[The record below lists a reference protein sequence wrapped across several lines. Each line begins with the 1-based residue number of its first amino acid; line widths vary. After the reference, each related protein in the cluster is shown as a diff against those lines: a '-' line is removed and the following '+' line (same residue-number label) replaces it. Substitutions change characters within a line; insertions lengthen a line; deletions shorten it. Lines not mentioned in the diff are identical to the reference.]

1 MKRVIKNILTAVLCI
16 VLAVVIFLDC
26 FIVYSQNYTV
36 ENQPASIENTT
47 GLVQASGKSL
57 YDADGNRLV
66 LRGINAGQI
75 LLQEGWMSP
84 FALEPL
90 KNEDGSYVKDADG
103 NIQYPEFTEE
113 EFRNG
118 IKANPNLNT
127 YDMEELMKIYWDAF
141 FTEEDFRIIKED
153 LQMNT
158 IRLPFYYLNILNEDL
173 TLKSEEDAFAYLDWF
188 MEEAAKNELYV
199 VLDLHGA
206 PGSQNGFEHS
216 GTEDRVAELW
226 TSEENVAATVELW
239 KFVSKHYTETRPEL
253 GKWIATYDIL
263 NEPTYEYN
271 TITTKECWDVFDQI
285 YDVIRANG
293 DNHVVTMEGCWDFG
307 KLPDPAEYGW
317 ENVQYEYHWYNWWSD
332 ILPYDMLYAYYDLYN
347 IGRDYDVPVYIGE
360 FTCFEDKEQWADTLA
375 LFDQRNYS
383 WAIWNYKST
392 VTGWWTTSWGVY
404 TCQLKAVTENEDTKC
419 NIATCTY
426 EEYLATCEKVKTENC
441 VTATLY
447 HIIQEYNDLV
457 KNQGCR

>member
-1 MKRVIKNILTAVLCI
+1 MKKVIKGIGIALLSI
-16 VLAVVIFLDC
+16 VAAIVIFIDC
-26 FIVYSQNYTV
+26 FVVYSQNYT
-36 ENQPASIENTT
+36 PAKQAETIENTT

-57 YDADGNRLV
+57 YDIDGNKFV
-66 LRGINAGQI
+66 MHGINAGQI

-84 FALEPL
+84 FALEPS

-127 YDMEELMKIYWDAF
+127 YDMEDLMKIYWDAF

-226 TSEENVAATVELW
+226 TSEENIAATVALW
-239 KFVSKHYTETRPEL
+239 DFVSKHYTETRPEL

-263 NEPTYEYN
+263 NEPTYEFN
-271 TITTKECWDVFDQI
+271 TMTTPECWEVFDQI
-285 YDVIRANG
+285 YDVIRENG
-293 DNHVVTMEGCWDFG
+293 DQHVVTMEGCWDFG
-307 KLPDPAEYGW
+307 KLPDPADYGW
-317 ENVQYEYHWYNWWSD
+317 ENVMYEYHWYNWWSSV
-332 ILPYDMLYAYYDLYN
+332 LPYDLLYAYYDLYN
-347 IGRDYDVPVYIGE
+347 IGRDYNVPVYIGE
-360 FTCFEDKEQWADTLA
+360 FTLFEDKEQWADTLA
-375 LFDQRNYS
+375 LFDQREYS
-383 WAIWNYKST
+383 WTIWNYKST

-404 TCQLKAVTENEDTKC
+404 TCQLKAITENEDTKC

-426 EEYLATCEKVKTENC
+426 EEYVETCEKVKTENC

-447 HIIQEYNDLV
+447 DVIQEYN
-457 KNQGCR
+457 K

>member
-1 MKRVIKNILTAVLCI
+1 MKKILKGVAITILCI
-16 VLAVVIFLDC
+16 LLAVVIFIDC
-26 FIVYSQNYTV
+26 FVVYSQKYTPV
-36 ENQPASIENTT
+36 KQAETIENNT

-57 YDADGNRLV
+57 YDAEGNRFIMH
-66 LRGINAGQI
+66 GINAGQI

-84 FALEPL
+84 FALEPS

-113 EFRNG
+113 EFREG

-141 FTEEDFRIIKED
+141 FTAEDFRIIKED

-188 MEEAAKNELYV
+188 IGEAAKNELYV

-216 GTEDRVAELW
+216 GIEERVAELW
-226 TSEENVAATVELW
+226 TSEENITATVALW
-239 KFVSKHYTETRPEL
+239 DFVSEHYTKTEPEL

-271 TITTKECWDVFDQI
+271 TYTTKECWDVFDQI
-285 YDVIRANG
+285 YEVIRDNG
-293 DNHVVTMEGCWDFG
+293 DQHVVTMEGCWDFG
-307 KLPDPAEYGW
+307 KLPDPVDYGW
-317 ENVQYEYHWYNWWSD
+317 ENVQYEYHWYNWWSN
-332 ILPYDMLYAYYDLYN
+332 ILPYDLLYAYYDLYN

-360 FTCFEDKEQWADTLA
+360 FTLFEDKEQWADTLA
-375 LFDQRNYS
+375 LFDQREYS
-383 WAIWNYKST
+383 WTIWNYKST

-404 TCQLKAVTENEDTKC
+404 TCQLKAITENEDTKC

-426 EEYLATCEKVKTENC
+426 EEYIATCEKVKTENC

-447 HIIQEYNDLV
+447 EVIQEYN
-457 KNQGCR
+457 GTR

>member
-1 MKRVIKNILTAVLCI
+1 MKKILKKVLLVVGAVLLI
-16 VLAVVIFLDC
+16 AVLAIAGLVIFSKT
-26 FIVYSQNYTV
+26 YSIDEQ
-36 ENQPASIENTT
+36 EAKIENTT
-47 GLVQASGKSL
+47 GLVQAHGKSL
-57 YDADGNRLV
+57 YDAEGNQIQ
-66 LRGINAGQI
+66 LRGVNAGQI

-84 FALEPL
+84 FALEPM

-113 EFRNG
+113 EFREG
-118 IKANPNLNT
+118 IKSNPNLNT
-127 YDMEELMKIYWDAF
+127 YDMEALMKIYWDSF

-153 LQMNT
+153 LKMNT

-173 TLKSEEDAFAYLDWF
+173 TLKPEEDAFAYLDWF
-188 MEEAAKNELYV
+188 VEQAAKHELYV
-199 VLDLHGA
+199 VMDLHGA

-216 GTEDRVAELW
+216 GIKERVAGLW
-226 TSEENVAATVELW
+226 TSEENINATIELW

-271 TITTKECWDVFDQI
+271 TQTTEECWEVFDQI

-293 DNHVVTMEGCWDFG
+293 DNHVVTMEGCWGFQT
-307 KLPDPAEYGW
+307 LPDPADYEW

-332 ILPYDMLYAYYDLYN
+332 ILPNDLLYAYYDMHN

-360 FTCFEDKEQWADTLA
+360 FTLFEDKEAWADTLA
-375 LFDQRNYS
+375 LFDERNYS
-383 WAIWNYKST
+383 WTIWNYKST

-404 TCQLKAVTENEDTKC
+404 TCQLKAITENEDLKC

-447 HIIQEYNDLV
+447 EVIQEYNN
-457 KNQGCR
+457 K

>member
-1 MKRVIKNILTAVLCI
+1 MKNILKNIGI
-16 VLAVVIFLDC
+16 VIGSILLSVVIFLDC
-26 FIVYSQNYTV
+26 FIMYSQNYTV
-36 ENQPASIENTT
+36 ENQPEKIENTT

-57 YDADGNRLV
+57 YDVNGNKIV
-66 LRGINAGQI
+66 LHGINAGQI

-90 KNEDGSYVKDADG
+90 KNEDGSYVKDADN

-113 EFRNG
+113 EFREG
-118 IKANPNLNT
+118 IKKNPNLST

-153 LQMNT
+153 LKMNT
-158 IRLPFYYLNILNEDL
+158 IRLPFYYLNIMNEDL
-173 TLKSEEDAFAYLDWF
+173 TLKEEEEAFVYLDWF
-188 MEEAAKNELYV
+188 ISQAAEYELYV

-216 GTEDRVAELW
+216 GRKDRVAGFW
-226 TSEENVAATVELW
+226 TNPEYVSATVEMW
-239 KFVSKHYTETRPEL
+239 KYISMHYTESKPEL

-263 NEPTYEYN
+263 NEPTYEWN
-271 TITTKECWDVFDQI
+271 TITTPECWEVFDQI
-285 YDVIRANG
+285 YDVIRENG
-293 DNHVVTMEGCWDFG
+293 DQHVVTMEGCWDFS
-307 KLPDPAEYGW
+307 KLPNPADYKW

-332 ILPYDMLYAYYDLYN
+332 FLSTDLLYAYYDFYN
-347 IGRDYDVPVYIGE
+347 IGRDYEVPTYIGE
-360 FTCFEDKEQWADTLA
+360 FTCFEDREQWADTLE
-375 LFDQRNYS
+375 LLDQRNYS
-383 WAIWNYKST
+383 WTIWNYKST

-404 TCQLKAVTENEDTKC
+404 TCQLKAITENEDLKC
-419 NIATCTY
+419 NISTCTY

-447 HIIQEYNDLV
+447 EVIQQYNTKDA
-457 KNQGCR
+457 Q